1 MHCPFFFKKKKEKK
15 EFELDFNLC
24 PSVFVSPVLIMY
36 VSF

>member
-1 MHCPFFFKKKKEKK
+1 MHCPFFLKKKK